1 MSINQIW
8 LIKNYVTYL
17 LKSKSRYHIHS
28 PFVFDL
34 VEKVFKEKAVSGEL
48 KKIDAYKKSLS
59 KNKTI
64 IETVDFGT
72 GAHQKAL
79 ATSFQKVGDIVKN
92 RSQQKQQAY
101 LLHRL
106 ARYFKPE
113 NVLEFGT
120 AAGFST
126 AYIKSAI
133 PESRIVSMEGCP
145 ALAKVAGETL
155 KQLHIQNVAIRVGNF
170 DVLLPGILNEF
181 DTLDM
186 VFFDG
191 NHREKPTLDYFNQC
205 IERANEDSVFIF
217 DDIHWSP
224 GMDRAWQTIKTD
236 NRVSLTI
243 DLFWLGLVFFRKGA
257 PKQDFVIRY

>member
-34 VEKVFKEKAVSGEL
+34 VEKVFKEKAVNGEL
-48 KKIDAYKKSLS
+48 KKIDAYKKSQS
-59 KNKTI
+59 KNKTV
-64 IETVDFGT
+64 IETVDFGA
-72 GAHQKAL
+72 GAHQKGR
-79 ATSFQKVGDIVKN
+79 ATSFQKVGDLVKN

-106 ARYFKPE
+106 SRYFKPKSI
-113 NVLEFGT
+113 LEFGT

-133 PESRIVSMEGCP
+133 PESRMVSMEGCP
-145 ALAKVAGETL
+145 ALAKVARETL
-155 KQLHIQNVAIRVGNF
+155 QQLQIQNVDIRVGNF
-170 DVLLPGILNEF
+170 DMLLPGILNEF

-191 NHREKPTLDYFNQC
+191 NHREKPTIDYFNQC
-205 IERANEDSVFIF
+205 VNLSNENSIFIF

-224 GMDRAWQTIKTD
+224 GMDKAWQTIKKD
-236 NRVSLTI
+236 DRISLTI
-243 DLFWLGLVFFRKGA
+243 DLFWFGLVFFRKGTV
-257 PKQDFVIRY
+257 KQDFIIRY